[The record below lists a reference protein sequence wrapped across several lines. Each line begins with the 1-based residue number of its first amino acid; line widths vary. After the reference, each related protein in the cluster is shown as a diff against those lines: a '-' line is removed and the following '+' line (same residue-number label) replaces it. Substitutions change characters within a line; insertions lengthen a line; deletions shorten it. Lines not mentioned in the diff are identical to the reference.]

1 MLSAATPLPAIAVA
15 ALVML
20 LSVAGCAKIADPLP
34 PEILVPIA
42 AVDLTAQ
49 QRADFVVLRVSFP
62 KLNTN
67 GTAVTTLQ
75 RMEVYRLSEDDS
87 GENTRKQIPENRFQR
102 EADLILSI
110 PDNRLSEYRHQDLLV
125 IEDRFSGLKQS
136 MIYTRAFRYAVLF
149 VNDKNLAAGFSNQAV
164 VLPVAIPLAPKQI
177 AAQVTENSLN
187 VTWAAPSENV
197 DGSSPARILGY
208 NIYRSE
214 KPDAAATTPVN
225 SSPLQKPEFRDTH
238 FQFDRTYYYRVSVLG
253 GSGKPPVES
262 LLSDALEVA
271 PKDTFPPLP
280 VENFNVIFDNGTA
293 LLLWNPSP
301 STDVAGYRI
310 SRKENGKDDWKQI
323 PGGLITTVHSYRDR
337 DIIPGG
343 EYEYS
348 IIAVDSHGNKSTA
361 VRAETTIR

>member
-1 MLSAATPLPAIAVA
+1 MLSAPTPLPAIAAAAVA
-15 ALVML
+15 VL

-34 PEILVPIA
+34 PETLVPMA
-42 AVDLTAQ
+42 AVDLTAR
-49 QRADFVVLRVSFP
+49 QRADFVVLRVTFP

-75 RMEVYRLSEDDS
+75 RVEVYRLSENAS
-87 GENTRKQIPENRFQR
+87 GESSGKQIPENRFQR
-102 EADLILSI
+102 EADPIISI
-110 PDNRLSEYRHQDLLV
+110 PANRLSEYRHQDLLV
-125 IEDRFSGLKQS
+125 IEDRFSGLKPS

-149 VNDKNLAAGFSNQAV
+149 VNDKNQAAGFSNQAV
-164 VLPVAIPLAPKQI
+164 VLPVAIPPAPKQI
-177 AAQVTENSLN
+177 AAEVTENSIN
-187 VTWAAPSENV
+187 ITWPVPTDNM

-208 NIYRSE
+208 NVYRSE

-238 FQFDRTYYYRVSVLG
+238 FQFDRTYYYRVSILG
-253 GSGKPPVES
+253 GSRESPVES
-262 LLSDALEVA
+262 LLSDTLEVA

-280 VENFNVIFDNGTA
+280 VENLNVIFENGAA

-310 SRKENGKDDWKQI
+310 SRKEKGTDDWKQI
-323 PGGLITTVHSYRDR
+323 PGELITTVHSYRDKN
-337 DIIPGG
+337 IAPGG